1 MTKRYTSISW
11 LHFNRLLDGGMS
23 NDEAYEK
30 AYGPLPHDEDDE
42 SDTPHTIT
50 PPDERRYLELKEYAR
65 LITAGVGSVE
75 AYAAAKALHMP
86 DTYRT
91 LHNNNDAV

>member
-23 NDEAYEK
+23 CDKAYEK
-30 AYGPLPHDEDDE
+30 AYGPLTHDEDDDDDG
-42 SDTPHTIT
+42 SHTTT
-50 PPDERRYLELKEYAR
+50 PPDERKYLELKEYAR

-91 LHNNNDAV
+91 LHDNNDAV

>member
-30 AYGPLPHDEDDE
+30 AYGPLPHDEDDDDDD
-42 SDTPHTIT
+42 SPCIIT
-50 PPDERRYLELKEYAR
+50 PLDERRYLELKEYAR

-75 AYAAAKALHMP
+75 AYAAAKALH
-86 DTYRT
+86 R
-91 LHNNNDAV
+91 

>member
-30 AYGPLPHDEDDE
+30 AYGPLPYYEDDDE
-42 SDTPHTIT
+42 NAFRIMTPR
-50 PPDERRYLELKEYAR
+50 DERRYLELKEYAR

>member
-23 NDEAYEK
+23 GDEAYEK
-30 AYGPLPHDEDDE
+30 AYGPLPRDEDVE

-65 LITAGVGSVE
+65 LVTAGVGSVE